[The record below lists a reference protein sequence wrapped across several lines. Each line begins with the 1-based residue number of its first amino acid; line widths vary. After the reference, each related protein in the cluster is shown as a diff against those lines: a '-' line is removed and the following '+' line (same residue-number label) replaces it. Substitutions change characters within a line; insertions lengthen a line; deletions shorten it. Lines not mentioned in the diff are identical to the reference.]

1 MDTRTDRN
9 TDNIRIRHIKRQQ
22 QRKKI
27 MMRRRIMFFT
37 VLGLIVLNIV
47 LFFTPLFNIK
57 NVNISGNERVE
68 LQTVEQTIGSIGNDN
83 LFRLNTKKIIANI
96 KIIPYVDDVVIKK
109 KLFPSGINVEVTECV
124 PVGSIQSND
133 GYIILDK
140 SFKVLER
147 SETPMEN
154 VTQISGIAVTA
165 ATEGAVISTDDA
177 DKLTTVIEIYNELV
191 GEDLISRIVTID
203 FSDMNNISFNF
214 ENRLDVICG
223 STVDF
228 SKKIGMFQKAITSTK
243 LTGNSRGTIDI
254 STFGK
259 AIYSP

>member
-1 MDTRTDRN
+1 MDTKTDRN
-9 TDNIRIRHIKRQQ
+9 MDNIRIRHIKRQQ

-37 VLGLIVLNIV
+37 VLGLIALSIV

-57 NVNISGNERVE
+57 NVNVSGNEKVE
-68 LQTVEQTIGSIGNDN
+68 TQTIEQAIGSINNDN
-83 LFRLNTKKIIANI
+83 LFRLNTKKIITNI
-96 KIIPYVDDVVIKK
+96 KTIPYVDDAEIKK
-109 KLFPSGINVEVTECV
+109 KLFPSGINVKVTECI
-124 PVGSIQSND
+124 PVGSIQN
-133 GYIILDK
+133 GETYIILDK
-140 SFKVLER
+140 NFKVLEKIDA
-147 SETPMEN
+147 PAEN

-165 ATEGAVISTDDA
+165 ANEGAVISADDA

-191 GEDLISRIVTID
+191 GEDLISKIVTID
-203 FSDMNNISFNF
+203 FSDMNNISFNY
-214 ENRLDVICG
+214 ENRLDVLCG
-223 STVDF
+223 SVVDF

-243 LTGNSRGTIDI
+243 LTGNSRGTINI